1 VAEAQRLIRFER
13 DATVQVIAHI
23 AEIEKR
29 RIHLTAGYPSLF
41 AYCADVLR
49 LSEHEAYHRIL
60 AARTANSFPR
70 ILDML
75 ADARVNLTTVR
86 LIAQYLTPENH
97 EELLAA
103 AAGKTRSEVELLIAA
118 RFPKPD
124 VPTSVRRLPAPT
136 MPAPSLAASAH
147 PPSLPA
153 MPATIRPAKNDLP
166 MAPPLPP
173 ASAVEAASVPAS
185 VAHPPAVRPLA
196 AERYHVSFTASAD
209 TIEKL
214 RLAQDL
220 LGHAVPSGDVS
231 SVFDRALTVLVEDLT
246 RRKFAGTE
254 RPRAS
259 GNPPGDGRHI
269 PADVRRAVWKRDG
282 GRCAFMGK
290 EGHRCGA
297 RRRLEFHHVKPFA
310 EGGRATIDNLR
321 LVCAAHN
328 RHEAEVFYEPS
339 RQGRAGLSMNAD
351 RPIAGGTMRPTRPGP
366 SWLFGA
372 RGPSAPAPGG

>member
-1 VAEAQRLIRFER
+1 
-13 DATVQVIAHI
+13 
-23 AEIEKR
+23 
-29 RIHLTAGYPSLF
+29 
-41 AYCADVLR
+41 
-49 LSEHEAYHRIL
+49 
-60 AARTANSFPR
+60 
-70 ILDML
+70 
-75 ADARVNLTTVR
+75 
-86 LIAQYLTPENH
+86 
-97 EELLAA
+97 
-103 AAGKTRSEVELLIAA
+103 
-118 RFPKPD
+118 
-124 VPTSVRRLPAPT
+124 
-136 MPAPSLAASAH
+136 
-147 PPSLPA
+147 
-153 MPATIRPAKNDLP
+153 

-185 VAHPPAVRPLA
+185 VAQPPAVRPLA

-310 EGGRATIDNLR
+310 EGGRATVENIGLR
-321 LVCAAHN
+321 CALHN
-328 RHEAEVFYEPS
+328 RHEADVFHAAS
-339 RQGRAGLSMNAD
+339 RRGRAEMLMSAD
-351 RPIAGGTMRPTRPGP
+351 GPSTDERVWPTRPGP
-366 SWLFGA
+366 SW
-372 RGPSAPAPGG
+372 PPGGGRVIAAGTGT